1 MVTLLT
7 LVRHGQTDWNL
18 ARRIQGSTDVPLND
32 TGREQARDAAAALR
46 RDLEAE
52 GGPAPVIV
60 ASDLSSARETAE
72 IIAAELGL
80 AAPRLYPELRERA
93 YGEAEGVLVEEFGER
108 FGGWDR
114 DSIPGAES
122 RSELRR
128 RAVRAA
134 RRVVRDVRHDTAP
147 TPVAVIAVSHGALIS
162 ELIRHASGDSLPLPG
177 ERLGNGSLH
186 RFVVERH
193 SIRLLSYA
201 GAVL

>member
-1 MVTLLT
+1 MTFLT

-18 ARRIQGSTDVPLND
+18 ARRIQGTTDVPLNE

-46 RDLEAE
+46 RDLADE
-52 GGPAPVIV
+52 GPPILV
-60 ASDLSSARETAE
+60 ASDLSRARETAE

-80 AAPRLYPELRERA
+80 DAPRLYPELRERA

-114 DSIPGAES
+114 DRIPGAES
-122 RSELRR
+122 RTDLRR
-128 RAVRAA
+128 RGVRAV
-134 RRVVRDVRHDTAP
+134 RRVVRDVRRDTAP

-186 RFVVERH
+186 RFVVERD
-193 SIRLLSYA
+193 SISLLSYA

>member
-1 MVTLLT
+1 VTSLT

-18 ARRIQGSTDVPLND
+18 ARRIQGTTDVPLND
-32 TGREQARDAAAALR
+32 TGREQARDAAAAIR

-52 GGPAPVIV
+52 NFPPAVVV
-60 ASDLSSARETAE
+60 ASDLSRARETAE

-80 AAPRLYPELRERA
+80 AAPRLYPVLRERA

-114 DSIPGAES
+114 DSIPGAE
-122 RSELRR
+122 RRGDLRR
-128 RAVRAA
+128 RGIRAA
-134 RRVVRDVRHDTAP
+134 RRVVRDVRRDTAP
-147 TPVAVIAVSHGALIS
+147 TPVSIIAVSHGALIA
-162 ELIRHASGDSLPLPG
+162 ELIRHASGDTLPLPG
-177 ERLGNGSLH
+177 DRLGNGSLH